1 MEDQLRSMQ
10 ELDIETII
18 FNAQS
23 DKDES
28 KMLMQ
33 KMVDPA
39 CKLRLVYI
47 TPEKLAKSKRFMAQ
61 LEKMYSLGRFSR
73 LVIDEVHCCS
83 QWGHDFRQDYKFLG
97 IMKNQFPE
105 VVSRI
110 NVYFIHKTKN
120 KKIVKSVNMKAF
132 KARRD

>member
-1 MEDQLRSMQ
+1 MVISPLISLMEDQLRSMQ
-10 ELDIETII
+10 ELGIETVL

-28 KMLMQ
+28 RMLMQ
-33 KMVDPA
+33 KMVDSNSN
-39 CKLRLVYI
+39 LRLVYI
-47 TPEKLAKSKRFMAQ
+47 TPEKLAKSKRFMSQ
-61 LEKMYSLGRFSR
+61 LEKMYRMGRFAR

-105 VVSRI
+105 VVS
-110 NVYFIHKTKN
+110 Y
-120 KKIVKSVNMKAF
+120 
-132 KARRD
+132 